1 MCLLLA
7 LCWMLPNCCVHL
19 LAEFPICSE
28 KLGQWAD
35 EIWDAVG
42 WDTLQAEEML
52 QGVFSRTLQTSG
64 QNIYCC
70 TEVLSA
76 ALNFDWEKQKKKQ
89 KHAFLY
95 SPLLCH
101 IRLCWELLPWEVSK
115 WGIGGRSRGERKRKV
130 PGESWDAVV
139 VSLTLSEIQSVVE
152 EIGMLEEWQS
162 MQCERKEGTGVRFGP
177 SRVKSSWAKESP
189 RKEKAELWLLTSL
202 DHPLR
207 KQRCPAILSTM
218 LPQWGNPDH
227 V

>member
-1 MCLLLA
+1 
-7 LCWMLPNCCVHL
+7 
-19 LAEFPICSE
+19 
-28 KLGQWAD
+28 
-35 EIWDAVG
+35 
-42 WDTLQAEEML
+42 ML

-64 QNIYCC
+64 QNVYCC

-101 IRLCWELLPWEVSK
+101 IRLCWEWLPWEASK
-115 WGIGGRSRGERKRKV
+115 WGIGGRSRGERKREL
-130 PGESWDAVV
+130 PEESWDAVV
-139 VSLTLSEIQSVVE
+139 VSLTVSEIQSVVE

-162 MQCERKEGTGVRFGP
+162 MQCERKEGTGVCLGP

-207 KQRCPAILSTM
+207 KPKMSSYIIHHVATVRQSRPCITIPSSS
-218 LPQWGNPDH
+218 QWGNCHECTPAH
-227 V
+227 IATHCFSAFFTPQYRTHWLWL